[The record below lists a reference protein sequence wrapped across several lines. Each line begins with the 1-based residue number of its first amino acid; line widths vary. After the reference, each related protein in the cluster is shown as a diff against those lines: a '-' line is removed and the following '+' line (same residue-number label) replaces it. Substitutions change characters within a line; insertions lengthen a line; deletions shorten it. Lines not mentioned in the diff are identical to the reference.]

1 MKNSVKLDET
11 DRELLNRLQ
20 GNFPLDPEPFK
31 KIAEA
36 VGLDESEVL
45 ERTQHLMDESV
56 IRELGPI
63 FDTRALGYKSTL
75 VAAVVDHDRCEEC
88 ADVISEH
95 PGVSH
100 NYQRNHEF
108 NLWFTIAVAPDSKL
122 GLDRTLEILQGEAG
136 IETYR
141 TLPTMKLFKIN
152 MNLEMKEDSSA
163 LTEKKKVIPRSMEG
177 KPLTEDD
184 ELVVRYLQGVLPVV
198 ARPYDD
204 AADKLGWDCPKLMDH
219 CRSMMERGILRR
231 VAAILYH
238 RRAGYSA
245 NGMGVWAAPE
255 DRVDELGEV
264 LASFRG
270 VSHCYRRPTYPDWPY
285 SIFTMV
291 HGRDREEC
299 EGLIR
304 SMSEETGIDDYSI
317 LYSVA
322 EYKKIRLKYFIPEFE
337 EWEESRL

>member
-1 MKNSVKLDET
+1 MKNSVKLDEI
-11 DRELLNRLQ
+11 DRELLNQLQ

-36 VGLDESEVL
+36 MGLDESEVL
-45 ERTQHLMDESV
+45 ERTRHLKDERV

-75 VAAVVDHDRCEEC
+75 VAAVVDHDRRRES

-100 NYQRNHEF
+100 NYLRNHEF

-122 GLDRTLEILQGEAG
+122 GLDRTLEILQGEAS

-141 TLPTMKLFKIN
+141 TLPTLKLFKIN

-163 LTEKKKVIPRSMEG
+163 LTKQKKVIPRSMES

-184 ELVVRYLQGVLPVV
+184 KLVVRYLQGVLRVV
-198 ARPYDD
+198 SRPYDD

-219 CRSMMERGILRR
+219 CRSMVERGILRR

-245 NGMGVWAAPE
+245 NGMGVWAVPE
-255 DRVDELGEV
+255 DRADELGEV
-264 LASFRG
+264 MASFRG

-285 SIFTMV
+285 SVFTMV

-299 EGLIR
+299 EGVIR
-304 SMSEETGIDDYSI
+304 SMSEKTGIDDYSI

-337 EWEESRL
+337 DWEASRL